1 MDEGCLAQI
10 PLPLRILGG
19 SEVAQAW
26 FAAQQLS
33 RSG

>member
-1 MDEGCLAQI
+1 MDERCFAQI

-19 SEVAQAW
+19 SEVAKAW
-26 FAAQQLS
+26 FTAQQLS